1 MLLSLVKHTQ
11 LFQLSA
17 DGKAYSNVWQMPHY
31 LRRLWILCNAPLQVR
46 MKRTVYSICGDSL
59 LGSNT
64 AVILVYTAQSGGTN
78 INEGY
83 RYGRL
88 SLEMYDEFKNEAWLC
103 RVSAAFYGCI
113 CTWKE
118 PVSKTIKPLDHAY
131 RVGLGTGD
139 IEFAVVSKYNLVRT
153 FLFFS
158 FLTSSAIALC
168 EYELLE

>member
-1 MLLSLVKHTQ
+1 MVKLTVTYGKCPITCVGFGFYAMLL
-11 LFQLSA
+11 
-17 DGKAYSNVWQMPHY
+17 
-31 LRRLWILCNAPLQVR
+31 C
-46 MKRTVYSICGDSL
+46 
-59 LGSNT
+59 
-64 AVILVYTAQSGGTN
+64 SGGTN